1 MVHKAHIIIAA
12 VVLLTLFAMS
22 AAAQPTT
29 AAATAQSPAA
39 PSFDINAAVDRY
51 LAKMPPAQRARS
63 NAYFEGG
70 YWLLLWDFLCTI
82 IVMWLLLRFRW
93 SARMRNLAERVS
105 RFRPIHTALYW
116 IQFILVVS
124 VLTSRSPST
133 KATFASTST
142 VFSTSLSVPGCE

>member
-39 PSFDINAAVDRY
+39 PSFDINAAVDAY

-70 YWLLLWDFLCTI
+70 YWLLLIDFIYTI
-82 IVMWLLLRFRW
+82 LVMRLLLRLRS
-93 SARMRNLAERVS
+93 SAKMRNFAARITRSQFLQPVIYS
-105 RFRPIHTALYW
+105 
-116 IQFILVVS
+116 IQFIIAVGL
-124 VLTSRSPST
+124 LT
-133 KATFASTST
+133 F
-142 VFSTSLSVPGCE
+142 